1 MTDLYAHANSDLLSS
16 RQVHEAEEAANDSRR
31 LAEIEAIVKQRIA
44 DAVSESRN
52 VITSRTVQLV
62 MVMREL
68 PRLHTVT
75 SSQEESSLVSL
86 VAETTDVLENGD
98 ESQVET
104 AVGLFLA
111 GQGNCEQVYSP
122 LTPH

>member
-1 MTDLYAHANSDLLSS
+1 MTVSYAHEINDLLSS

-44 DAVSESRN
+44 DAVYESRN
-52 VITSRTVQLV
+52 AITLRTVQLV
-62 MVMREL
+62 LVMREL

-75 SSQEESSLVSL
+75 SSEEESSL
-86 VAETTDVLENGD
+86 VAETTTVLESGD
-98 ESQVET
+98 QSQVET

-111 GQGNCEQVYSP
+111 GQGNCEHAYSL

>member
-1 MTDLYAHANSDLLSS
+1 MTVSYAHESNDSLSS
-16 RQVHEAEEAANDSRR
+16 RQVHEAEEAANESRR

-62 MVMREL
+62 MVMKEL
-68 PRLHTVT
+68 PRLYTVA
-75 SSQEESSLVSL
+75 SSEEESSV
-86 VAETTDVLENGD
+86 VAEATAALESSD
-98 ESQVET
+98 QSQVET

-111 GQGNCEQVYSP
+111 GQGNCEHAYSA

>member
-1 MTDLYAHANSDLLSS
+1 MTVSYAHEGNNSLFSC
-16 RQVHEAEEAANDSRR
+16 QVHEAEEAANETRR

-62 MVMREL
+62 MVVKEL
-68 PRLHTVT
+68 PRLYTMA
-75 SSQEESSLVSL
+75 SSEEESSV
-86 VAETTDVLENGD
+86 VAEATAALESGD
-98 ESQVET
+98 QSQVET

-111 GQGNCEQVYSP
+111 GQGNCEHAYSV

>member
-1 MTDLYAHANSDLLSS
+1 
-16 RQVHEAEEAANDSRR
+16 

-75 SSQEESSLVSL
+75 SSEEESSLV
-86 VAETTDVLENGD
+86 AEVTAVLESGD
-98 ESQVET
+98 QTQVET
-104 AVGLFLA
+104 TVGLFLA
-111 GQGNCEQVYSP
+111 GQGNCEHAYFPS
-122 LTPH
+122 TPH